1 MTEDASLVITE
12 LGASSDPLPADPAG
26 GMTPGEDGYAELV
39 NATIDPS
46 DPASRSSSH
55 SWAADGQA

>member
-1 MTEDASLVITE
+1 MLEDASLVTTE

-26 GMTPGEDGYAELV
+26 GMTPGEDAYPELV

-46 DPASRSSSH
+46 DPASRSSSC
-55 SWAADGQA
+55 SWVADSQ